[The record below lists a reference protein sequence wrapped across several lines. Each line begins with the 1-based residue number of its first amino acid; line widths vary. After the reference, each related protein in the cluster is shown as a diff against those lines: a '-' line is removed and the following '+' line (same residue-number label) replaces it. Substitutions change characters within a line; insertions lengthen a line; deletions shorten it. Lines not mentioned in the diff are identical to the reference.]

1 MSDLFKL
8 KRKRKRNQKQKRKR
22 KRKRERGKNSGF
34 WGEIVGRYV
43 GRYVLGAHVLVVL
56 TCEARR
62 REGSAKR
69 EKQQKLKKKM
79 IQRDGVSVMERV
91 CIGSLAGG
99 IAGGFTNV
107 VLHPIDTVKTKLQT
121 RGASSLYSG
130 PFDVISK
137 VRIISPFFH
146 IINRHGNHH
155 HHHHFLSTVVIVLSH
170 NNRQGN
176 HHCHMLMITFTPQWA
191 C

>member
-1 MSDLFKL
+1 
-8 KRKRKRNQKQKRKR
+8 
-22 KRKRERGKNSGF
+22 
-34 WGEIVGRYV
+34 
-43 GRYVLGAHVLVVL
+43 
-56 TCEARR
+56 
-62 REGSAKR
+62 
-69 EKQQKLKKKM
+69 M

-176 HHCHMLMITFTPQWA
+176 HRCHMLMIIFTPQWA

>member
-1 MSDLFKL
+1 MGRCQIRCSSASMPTKCSDGVQDQKEKGEVRFEEQSL
-8 KRKRKRNQKQKRKR
+8 KKQQSM
-22 KRKRERGKNSGF
+22 E
-34 WGEIVGRYV
+34 E
-43 GRYVLGAHVLVVL
+43 
-56 TCEARR
+56 E
-62 REGSAKR
+62 
-69 EKQQKLKKKM
+69 EKKQKLKKKM

-155 HHHHFLSTVVIVLSH
+155 HHHHHFLSTVVIVLSH

-176 HHCHMLMITFTPQWA
+176 HRCHMLMIIFTPQWA